1 MLFRTIL
8 LVASALLC
16 VLSLPIAPLYRG
28 EEGRVI
34 DGQFIVVFHSNITQ
48 VQKTAHVEQIRS
60 FSDSSLLAAYDIG
73 SFQGL
78 SAKLSESALAKL
90 RSSPLVAFVEQDQ
103 TVQLSETCLTQS
115 NAIWNLDRLSV
126 SQPVL
131 DGNYYYLDTAG
142 AGVTAYIIDTG
153 VLTTHTEFEGRA
165 TFGAN
170 FAGGADIDC
179 NGHGTHV
186 AGTVAGKTYGVA
198 KKTTIVG
205 VKVLGCTGSGSYT
218 GVISGIDFAT
228 NEHNKK
234 KTASVANMSL
244 GGGYSLA
251 LNNAVKASV
260 AAGITYAVAAGNNNG
275 DACQISPAST
285 AEAVCVGATTLEGEQ
300 NKQVDA
306 RSSFSNW
313 GSCVTLF
320 APGELV
326 DSAWI
331 GSNTDHRI
339 ISGTSMASPHVAGVS
354 ALFLAKNPSATP
366 ADVKAYLTSTAEQNL
381 IDLKCTVTGCTKSPN
396 LFLYSGCNH

>member
-1 MLFRTIL
+1 MLFRAIL
-8 LVASALLC
+8 LVASAFLC

-28 EEGRVI
+28 EEGRAI

-60 FSDSSLLAAYDIG
+60 FSDSSLLAVYDIG
-73 SFQGL
+73 AFQGL
-78 SAKLSESALAKL
+78 AAKLSESALVKL

-103 TVQLSETCLTQS
+103 TVQLSETCVTQT
-115 NAIWNLDRLSV
+115 NAIWNLDRISV
-126 SQPVL
+126 SQPIL

-153 VLTTHTEFEGRA
+153 VLTTHSEFEGRA
-165 TFGAN
+165 SFGAN
-170 FAGGADIDC
+170 FAGGTNDDC

-198 KKTTIVG
+198 KKTTIIG
-205 VKVLGCTGSGSYT
+205 VKVLGCSGSGT
-218 GVISGIDFAT
+218 FAGVISGIEWAT
-228 NEHNKK
+228 NDHTQK
-234 KTASVANMSL
+234 KTAAVANMSL
-244 GGGYSLA
+244 GGSYSLA

-260 AAGITYAVAAGNNNG
+260 AAGVTYAVAAGNNNG

-285 AEAVCVGATTLEGEQ
+285 AEAICVGATTLEGEQ
-300 NKQVDA
+300 GSQVDA
-306 RSSFSNW
+306 RASFSNW
-313 GSCVTLF
+313 GTCVTLF
-320 APGELV
+320 APGQLI

-354 ALFLAKNPSATP
+354 ALFLAKNPTASP
-366 ADVKAYLTSTAEQNL
+366 AAVKDYLTKTAEQNL
-381 IDLKCTVTGCTKSPN
+381 IDLKCTVAGCSKSPN